1 MDFQFNT
8 SKTEIEMNIL
18 KLKTKIIELS
28 ESEDLQ
34 KKDLMVL
41 INILLN
47 DEHIFFNVI
56 EDVFREFFF
65 THQELRNELSS
76 KRLIG
81 LTNAISSICELN
93 S

>member
-34 KKDLMVL
+34 KKDLMVF

-65 THQELRNELSS
+65 AQQEQKNEGSS

-81 LTNAISSICELN
+81 LTNAISSICKLN

>member
-18 KLKTKIIELS
+18 KLKTKIVELS

-41 INILLN
+41 IN
-47 DEHIFFNVI
+47 
-56 EDVFREFFF
+56 
-65 THQELRNELSS
+65 
-76 KRLIG
+76 
-81 LTNAISSICELN
+81 
-93 S
+93 

>member
-1 MDFQFNT
+1 
-8 SKTEIEMNIL
+8 
-18 KLKTKIIELS
+18 
-28 ESEDLQ
+28 
-34 KKDLMVL
+34 MVM
-41 INILLN
+41 INVLLN

-65 THQELRNELSS
+65 AQQEQKDEGSS

-81 LTNAISSICELN
+81 LTNAISSICRLN